1 MSQIVKA
8 RGYFMAA
15 PREALS
21 DLVGLVGLCAMI
33 FAGFAAP
40 VFF

>member
-8 RGYFMAA
+8 RGYLKAA
-15 PREALS
+15 PREALA
-21 DLVGLVGLCAMI
+21 DLVGLAGLCAMI